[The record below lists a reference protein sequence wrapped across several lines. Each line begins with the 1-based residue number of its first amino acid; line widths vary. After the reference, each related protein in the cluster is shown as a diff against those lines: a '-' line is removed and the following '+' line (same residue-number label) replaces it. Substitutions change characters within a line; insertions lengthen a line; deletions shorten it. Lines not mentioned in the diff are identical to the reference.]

1 MAFSLKN
8 LAIIVLELNCFR
20 YLSLSP
26 RLFEIAI
33 VWAISIISF
42 LTLKPDSKQFC
53 EKKISYCSGWL
64 QQKEKRKIRIFRD
77 FYAYNMTLPRIKVKG
92 FCYKKVLLRRPLK
105 ATWNVL
111 LLLLFWPF
119 LQLNPRKNKIYS
131 LEAGNAINCT
141 VQ

>member
-1 MAFSLKN
+1 MAFPLKN
-8 LAIIVLELNCFR
+8 LAMIVLELNCFR

-64 QQKEKRKIRIFRD
+64 QQKEKREIRIFRD

-92 FCYKKVLLRRPLK
+92 FCYKKVHTFKK
-105 ATWNVL
+105 ATKSYLKCV
-111 LLLLFWPF
+111 LLFWPF

>member
-20 YLSLSP
+20 YLSLSSLVWNCNCLGNFHYILP
-26 RLFEIAI
+26 NTKARFKAILWKENFVLF
-33 VWAISIISF
+33 
-42 LTLKPDSKQFC
+42 
-53 EKKISYCSGWL
+53 SGWL